1 MGLQQ
6 NLPLDKAASYGNV
19 AASFAVEQIGL
30 PKFEIQDLVE
40 TWNGVNVQGRLE
52 EYDARLK
59 HLEKLLDAWIESF

>member
-6 NLPLDKAASYGNV
+6 NLPLDSSAAYGNV

-30 PKFEIQDLVE
+30 PKFETQDFVE
-40 TWNGVNVQGRLE
+40 TWNGVNVQERLE

-59 HLEKLLDAWIESF
+59 RLEKLLDA